1 MDVTAAEHRG
11 IKLGTF
17 ARGGKLGAFASMVPM
32 LEAQLER
39 SLEDVTGPIDP
50 QQVQKPP
57 APRIALVPASNCLD
71 LGPRCRTLFWSKL
84 AAARPE
90 G

>member
-1 MDVTAAEHRG
+1 MGVTAAERRG
-11 IKLGTF
+11 IKLGAF

-50 QQVQKPP
+50 QQVHKPP
-57 APRIALVPASNCLD
+57 APRTTLPPVSNR
-71 LGPRCRTLFWSKL
+71 LGLGQWTSSWSN
-84 AAARPE
+84 
-90 G
+90 